1 MHTISMR
8 DVLGLAAGAL
18 RRGAAIYPGGPGL
31 GDTRR
36 PAGILLVWQ
45 ERANQRQALASLDD
59 RMLKDIGL
67 TRAEAQRE
75 IAKPFWLR

>member
-1 MHTISMR
+1 MR
-8 DVLGLAAGAL
+8 DAFGFAAGAL
-18 RRGAAIYPGGPGL
+18 RRGAAIYPGEPGL

-45 ERANQRQALASLDD
+45 ERANQRHALASLEDH
-59 RMLKDIGL
+59 MLNDIGL

-75 IAKPFWLR
+75 MAKPFWVR